1 MRSFNNKLP
10 PASHLHAE
18 NGLSLVELMI
28 SITIGLLL
36 LAGVT
41 ALIAAQSSAR
51 KELDNAGR
59 QIENGRYATQLLQE
73 DIQLAG
79 YYGEY
84 ASAGTVPGSLPDPCA
99 TDIPSLTAAV
109 PFPIQGYDLSATATS
124 PLSCLL
130 DANHV
135 PGTDI
140 LVIRRTD
147 TTTLPIASAVAGQ
160 VYLQSG
166 LLPPSPNFDFVLGTG
181 SNTSVFTQ
189 KKKDGTTLADL
200 RNYLVHIY
208 FVSPCNVPASGTTC
222 SGSSDD
228 NGHPIPTLKR
238 LELTVAG
245 GTATFNPTA
254 PVPLVEGIEN
264 LQLDYGVDTTNDG
277 SPDSYMTAPTL
288 ADWANVMTVRV
299 NLLARNNDTSAGYT
313 SNKQYS
319 LGAGGTVGPFT
330 DNYKRHV
337 FSQLIRVIN
346 PSGRR
351 EL

>member
-1 MRSFNNKLP
+1 MYSFDHKLRSP
-10 PASHLHAE
+10 GHRHSQA
-18 NGLSLVELMI
+18 GMSLVELMI

-59 QIENGRYATQLLQE
+59 QIENGRYAAQLLQE

-84 ASAGTVPGSLPDPCA
+84 ASAGTAPVSLPDPCA
-99 TDIPSLTAAV
+99 TDTASLLTAV
-109 PFPIQGYDLSATATS
+109 PLPIQGYDSPTTVPS
-124 PLSCLL
+124 PLNTSACLPN
-130 DANHV
+130 ANHL

-147 TTTLPIASAVAGQ
+147 TTTLPIASAVVGQ

-166 LLPPSPNFDFVLGTG
+166 LMPPSPNFDFVLGNG
-181 SNTSVFTQ
+181 SDTSVFKL
-189 KKKDGTTLADL
+189 KKKNGTTASDL

-208 FVSPCNVPASGTTC
+208 FVSPCNVPATGTTC
-222 SGSSDD
+222 NGSSDD
-228 NGHPIPTLKR
+228 NGRPIPTLKR
-238 LELTVAG
+238 LDLTVTG
-245 GTATFNPTA
+245 GAATFST
-254 PVPLVEGIEN
+254 VPLVEGIEN

-277 SPDSYMTAPTL
+277 SPDSYTTAPTV
-288 ADWANVMTVRV
+288 ADWANVMSIRV
-299 NLLARNNDTSAGYT
+299 NLLARSNDTSPGYT

-319 LGAGGTVGPFT
+319 LGAAGTVGPFT